1 MDPDERQNVHDQ
13 HPDVVGERRAC
24 IEALLGTPIPQPYSQ
39 DRFGPTV
46 TRLSKPLY
54 AESYAP
60 ILYRA
65 RQQWDEPRAL
75 PR

>member
-1 MDPDERQNVHDQ
+1 MA
-13 HPDVVGERRAC
+13 GERRGR
-24 IEALLGTPIPQPYSQ
+24 IEALLGTSIPQPYSQ

-60 ILYRA
+60 LLYRA
-65 RQQWDEPRAL
+65 RQAWDEPRAL